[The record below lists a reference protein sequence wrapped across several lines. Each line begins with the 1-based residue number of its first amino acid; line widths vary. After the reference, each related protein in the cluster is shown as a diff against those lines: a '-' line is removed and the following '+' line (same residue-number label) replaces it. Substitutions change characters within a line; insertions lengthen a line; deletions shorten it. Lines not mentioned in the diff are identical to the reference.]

1 MRFIFCIYL
10 IFILFPWN
18 SYSQNYLCT
27 AQNYFNVMSNGNSKT
42 DEFQNY
48 LISLGS
54 DKLTIEE
61 VSSSKKDFN
70 TTNFV
75 LISST
80 KNSVVGI
87 SSNFLEIPL
96 FTSLVFNLKELK
108 MTKTVNSSYGAS
120 VINLDCAK
128 R

>member
-1 MRFIFCIYL
+1 
-10 IFILFPWN
+10 
-18 SYSQNYLCT
+18 
-27 AQNYFNVMSNGNSKT
+27 MSNGNSKT